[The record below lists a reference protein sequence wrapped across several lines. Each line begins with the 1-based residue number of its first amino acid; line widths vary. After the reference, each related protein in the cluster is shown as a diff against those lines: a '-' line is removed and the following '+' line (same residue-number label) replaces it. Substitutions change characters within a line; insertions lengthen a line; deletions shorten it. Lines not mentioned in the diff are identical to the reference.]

1 LIIIL
6 KKTVKVVVVGNPAN
20 TNCAIAQHCAPSI
33 PKENFSALTR
43 LDHNRVK
50 GQLAK
55 ELKVSPEHVQK
66 VTIWGN
72 HSSTQYPDTFHAV
85 VTDDKGTK
93 HPARETLKNDH
104 YLDGDFIK
112 LIQQRGAAVIKA
124 RKASS
129 AASAANAIVN
139 HMHDWIFGTTE
150 GDWVS
155 MAVLSDGS
163 YGIAPG
169 VFFSYPVTVKD
180 GKYSIVHG
188 LDINDFSRKKIEE
201 TTAELFDEKAQ
212 AFEFLKDLLK

>member
-1 LIIIL
+1 
-6 KKTVKVVVVGNPAN
+6 
-20 TNCAIAQHCAPSI
+20 
-33 PKENFSALTR
+33 
-43 LDHNRVK
+43 
-50 GQLAK
+50 
-55 ELKVSPEHVQK
+55 
-66 VTIWGN
+66 
-72 HSSTQYPDTFHAV
+72 
-85 VTDDKGTK
+85 
-93 HPARETLKNDH
+93 
-104 YLDGDFIK
+104 
-112 LIQQRGAAVIKA
+112 
-124 RKASS
+124 
-129 AASAANAIVN
+129 
-139 HMHDWIFGTTE
+139 MHDWIFGTTE